1 MTNLF
6 ISSYSIGSKTSS
18 VGSYP
23 RLKIYG
29 MKTRFWFVRTIEHSP
44 SRKEPN
50 FVVGN
55 VPEVPVQLFCQFV
68 ARWLCYLDQ
77 ILYKIAPLRPSLNP
91 VAKQKKLLKPLKSRD
106 KYFQNFNLEDFF
118 FEKFLFRPHFNQI
131 EHGIIFW
138 L

>member
-1 MTNLF
+1 MGWKHAFDL
-6 ISSYSIGSKTSS
+6 
-18 VGSYP
+18 
-23 RLKIYG
+23 L
-29 MKTRFWFVRTIEHSP
+29 EHSP

-118 FEKFLFRPHFNQI
+118 LKNSCLGLTLIKLHME
-131 EHGIIFW
+131 
-138 L
+138 